1 MVSWVT
7 FALRVSELRFVLV
20 LSLAVDPSTCG
31 WGRSLS
37 AMGGRDETLLTV
49 RLHSY
54 RVLGVCFRTFL
65 W

>member
-20 LSLAVDPSTCG
+20 VSLVVDPSTCG
-31 WGRSLS
+31 WDRSLS
-37 AMGGRDETLLTV
+37 AARGRYGTLLTV
-49 RLHSY
+49 ILHSY